1 MSTNTS
7 VNSKNTNLQQ
17 LVLCAILIALAYVL
31 GLIKIFNLP
40 FGGSITLF
48 SMLPAVLC
56 GYICGT
62 KKGVLACV
70 ALGLLNLA
78 IGGYVLHPVQ
88 LILDYILAFGAMGL
102 SGLVANKKNG
112 LTLGYIIAVVG
123 RFFFAF
129 LSGVIFFASY
139 APEGM
144 NPVVYSIVYQAI
156 YLGTEGIL
164 TIILI
169 NIPAVKVALEKLKVQ
184 FN

>member
-7 VNSKNTNLQQ
+7 VNSRNKNLQQ

-31 GLIKIFNLP
+31 GLVQLFNLP

-48 SMLPAVLC
+48 SMLPAVMC
-56 GYICGT
+56 GYVCGT
-62 KKGVLACV
+62 KKGLVACM

-78 IGGYVLHPVQ
+78 IGGYVVHPAQVA
-88 LILDYILAFGAMGL
+88 LDYILAFGALGL

-112 LTLGYIIAVVG
+112 LTIGYIIGVLG
-123 RFFFAF
+123 RFFFSF

-169 NIPAVKVALEKLKVQ
+169 NVPVVKRTIERLKAQ